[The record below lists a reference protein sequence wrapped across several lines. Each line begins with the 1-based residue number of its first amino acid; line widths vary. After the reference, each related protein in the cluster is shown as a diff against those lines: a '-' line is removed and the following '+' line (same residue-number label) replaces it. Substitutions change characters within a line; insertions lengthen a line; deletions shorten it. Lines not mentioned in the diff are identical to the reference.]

1 MAIIPLSFID
11 FVKTSGGIVTIFL
24 LLISCYYIF
33 LAWNSKKPFRTIDFF
48 PNVSVMSYAWQSG
61 NVIKRKIENFLNQD
75 YPKDKMEII
84 IYDNWSTDETS
95 AICKDYQKRGLIKY
109 YRPKRGYDRKS
120 PVLDEAIK
128 KMATGDILVL
138 TDPDGVCEK
147 DWIKKIVQPF
157 SDPKV
162 GAAAGITHCGNWH
175 KNLFTK
181 LRAIEDEWWNNIA
194 FTGRDGKIRITN
206 FHPVCGC
213 NYALRRN
220 TWKDLGSTHG
230 KSLLEDLVLS
240 LDLHDKGWKVAV
252 TDANVWQEE
261 AENMQQY
268 IRQRKRWYSFKS
280 FEMLRKKKRLDRLIG
295 ILPQGI
301 QMSAIFSLFVLIG
314 IIIQNSLL
322 AKINSTNMI
331 FAASPFIFHNIAIVW
346 GIIKSKKLKFLPY
359 IPIFLTFDAL
369 LQLWCFIE
377 IRINWRKK
385 QEWVKVSSGKYY
397 HVGTKIRMD

>member
-1 MAIIPLSFID
+1 LAMFPLSFID
-11 FVKTSGGIVTIFL
+11 FIKTYEGIVTLFFL
-24 LLISCYYIF
+24 LMSFYYIF
-33 LAWNSKKPFRTIDFF
+33 LSWNSKKSSRTIDFF
-48 PNVSVMSYAWQSG
+48 PNVSAMAYAWQSG

-75 YPKDKMEII
+75 YPRDKMEII
-84 IYDNWSTDETS
+84 IYDNCSTDETS

-128 KMATGDILVL
+128 KISSGEILVL
-138 TDPDGVCEK
+138 TDPDGVCEST
-147 DWIKKIVQPF
+147 WIKKIVQPF

-162 GAAAGITHCGNWH
+162 GAAAGITHCGNWY

-194 FTGRDGKIRITN
+194 FTGRDGKIKITN
-206 FHPVCGC
+206 FQPLCGC
-213 NYALRRN
+213 NYALRRK

-230 KSLLEDLVLS
+230 KSLLEDQVLS
-240 LDLHDKGWKVAV
+240 LGLHDKGWKVAV

-261 AENMQQY
+261 AENIKQY

-280 FEMLRKKKRLDRLIG
+280 FEILRTKKRLDRIIG

-301 QMSAIFSLFVLIG
+301 QMSAIFSLFVLLG

-322 AKINSTNMI
+322 AKINITNII
-331 FAASPFIFHNIAIVW
+331 FVASPFIFHNIAMVW
-346 GIIKSKKLKFLPY
+346 GILKIKKSKFLPY
-359 IPIFLTFDAL
+359 IPVFLTFSAL
-369 LQLWCFIE
+369 LQLWCFIA
-377 IRINWRKK
+377 IRINRKK
-385 QEWVKVSSGKYY
+385 EQEWVKVSSGKYY
-397 HVGTKIRMD
+397 HVGTEIRMD